1 MVERDERLVYKT
13 SDLMRGHFQ
22 VEEIV
27 KVNIGIVFIKWSLK
41 QEQLQSCCF
50 DYKYFDDGE
59 PLSSKLR
66 SIANHVEECYP
77 VLKGVLLSLL
87 PNRFEQDQSNMSAIV
102 SAFTLPDW
110 EEYRTD
116 ELQTMFNAL
125 ITEADGQDD
134 IYSTPE
140 SIRTLMNKL
149 IKPVKNMSVVDLF
162 SGAGSCLASVY
173 CEYKDLNPIL
183 YGEEINFDMYGIS
196 NMLLIINGVSNAQI
210 AQRNVYTNSEND
222 CEKFD
227 NVLMDSP
234 FALSVSIEDSPV
246 YKYGLPSKSSADW
259 ANYQIAL
266 RKLKVSGRAIATIS
280 MGGLNRASDI
290 KIREGIIKDDLI
302 EAVIMLPSS
311 MYANTAIP
319 TALLVFNKEKAAI
332 TENRVIMI
340 DASEQYIRK
349 NRRQNGLTNETISKI
364 LDAFNNATEEE
375 RFSTIVDTTTLEIN
389 EFNLNASFYL
399 NAQLIGQ
406 QLRDSI
412 TLRDV
417 AEILPGVQ
425 ITASDLDV
433 LKKNATHYFLNVRN
447 IQDDSIL
454 YEEEDRIRD
463 KKVNWYGKYDI
474 QAGDIIMTTKGTT
487 AKAVIVP
494 DDFNPSF
501 ISNNLTII
509 RVNKA
514 MYSPYVLLKY
524 LRSELGRLVLNSV
537 TTGTGVRII
546 NASKLGN
553 IEIPKY
559 DVEKCLLIGERIKA
573 SSLEYLKRIEAAKK
587 KLELENKE
595 IDKELEI

>member
-1 MVERDERLVYKT
+1 MVERDERLIDKA
-13 SDLMRGHFQ
+13 SELMRGHFQ
-22 VEEIV
+22 VDEIV

-41 QEQLQSCCF
+41 KEQLQSCCF
-50 DYKYFDDGE
+50 DQKYFNDGE
-59 PLSSKLR
+59 PLGSKLK
-66 SIANHVEECYP
+66 SIASCVEECYP

-110 EEYRTD
+110 EEYSTD

-140 SIRTLMNKL
+140 SIRTLMHKL
-149 IKPVKNMSVVDLF
+149 IIPVNKMSVADLF
-162 SGAGSCLASVY
+162 SGAGSCLDSVY
-173 CEYKDLNPIL
+173 SEYKNLNPML

-210 AQRNVYTNSEND
+210 VQRNVYASSEAD
-222 CEKFD
+222 FEKFD

-234 FALSVSIEDSPV
+234 FALSVTIEDSQV

-266 RKLKVSGRAIATIS
+266 WKLKPTGRSIATS
-280 MGGLNRASDI
+280 SLGGLNRASDV

-319 TALLVFNKEKAAI
+319 TALLVFNKNK
-332 TENRVIMI
+332 TETMKNKVIMI

-349 NRRQNGLTNETISKI
+349 NRRQNSLTDETINKI
-364 LDAFNNATEEE
+364 FDVFKNGTEEE
-375 RFSTIVDTTTLEIN
+375 RFSTIVDTGTLEKN

-425 ITASDLDV
+425 VTASDLDV

-509 RVNKA
+509 RINKEK
-514 MYSPYVLLKY
+514 YSPYVLLRY
-524 LRSELGRLVLNSV
+524 LKSELGKLVLDSV

-559 DVEKCLLIGERIKA
+559 DVEKCLQIGERIKA

>member
-1 MVERDERLVYKT
+1 MVERDERLVDKA

-22 VEEIV
+22 VDEIV

-41 QEQLQSCCF
+41 KEQLQSCCF
-50 DYKYFDDGE
+50 DQKYFNDGE
-59 PLSSKLR
+59 PLGSKLK
-66 SIANHVEECYP
+66 SIASCVEECYP

-116 ELQTMFNAL
+116 ELQAMFNAL

-173 CEYKDLNPIL
+173 SEYKDLNPIL

-266 RKLKVSGRAIATIS
+266 RKLKDTGRAIATIS
-280 MGGLNRASDI
+280 MGGLNRASDV

-302 EAVIMLPSS
+302 EAVIMLPTS

-319 TALLVFNKEKAAI
+319 TALLVFNKEKAEK

-349 NRRQNGLTNETISKI
+349 NRRQNGLTNETINKI
-364 LDAFNNATEEE
+364 VDAFNNATEEE
-375 RFSTIVDTTTLEIN
+375 RFSTVVDTGTLEKN

-399 NAQLIGQ
+399 NAQLIVQ

-412 TLRDV
+412 TLRDI

-425 ITASDLDV
+425 VTASDLDV

-501 ISNNLTII
+501 ISNNLTVI
-509 RVNKA
+509 RVNRE

-524 LRSELGRLVLNSV
+524 LKSELGKLVLDSV

-553 IEIPKY
+553 IEIPNY
-559 DVEKCLLIGERIKA
+559 GVEKCLLIGERIKA
-573 SSLEYLKRIEAAKK
+573 TSLEYLKRIEAAKK

-595 IDKELEI
+595 IDKELEF

>member
-1 MVERDERLVYKT
+1 MVERDERLIYKA
-13 SDLMRGHFQ
+13 SDFMKGHFQ
-22 VEEIV
+22 VDEIV
-27 KVNIGIVFIKWSLK
+27 KVNIGMAFIKWALK
-41 QEQLQSCCF
+41 QEYLQTCCF
-50 DYKYFDDGE
+50 DHKYFNDGGA
-59 PLSSKLR
+59 LGNKLK
-66 SIANHVEECYP
+66 SIADSVEEHYP

-87 PNRFEQDQSNMSAIV
+87 PNRFEQEIGHLNAIV
-102 SAFTLPDW
+102 NAFTLSDW
-110 EEYRTD
+110 DEYSTD
-116 ELQTMFNAL
+116 ELKRLFSTL
-125 ITEADGQDD
+125 VTEADGQEE

-149 IKPVKNMSVVDLF
+149 IKPVENMSVADLF
-162 SGAGSCLASVY
+162 SGAGSCLTSVY
-173 CEYKDLNPIL
+173 SEYKDLDPML

-196 NMLLIINGVSNAQI
+196 NMLLIINGVSNANVV
-210 AQRNVYTNSEND
+210 QRNVYTNSEAD
-222 CEKFD
+222 FEKFD

-234 FALSVSIEDSPV
+234 FALSVTIEDSPV

-266 RKLKVSGRAIATIS
+266 RKLKLTGRVIATIS
-280 MGGLNRASDI
+280 IGGLNRSSDV

-319 TALLVFNKEKAAI
+319 TALLVFNKQK
-332 TENRVIMI
+332 TEMMKNRAIMI
-340 DASEQYIRK
+340 DASENYIRK
-349 NRRQNGLTNETISKI
+349 NRRQNSLTNETVNKI
-364 LDAFNNATEEE
+364 VDAFNNGIEEE
-375 RFSTIVDTTTLEIN
+375 RFSTIVDIETLGKN
-389 EFNLNASFYL
+389 EYNLNSSYYL

-412 TLRDV
+412 MLRDI

-425 ITASDLDV
+425 VTANDLEV
-433 LKKNATHYFLNVRN
+433 IKKNATHYFLNVRN
-447 IQDDSIL
+447 IQDDSII

-509 RVNKA
+509 RVNNE

-524 LRSELGRLVLNSV
+524 LRSELGRLVLDSV
-537 TTGTGVRII
+537 TTGAGVRII

-559 DVEKCLLIGERIKA
+559 EIEKCLRLGERIKT
-573 SSLEYLKRIEAAKK
+573 SFLEYQKRIEAAKK
-587 KLELENKE
+587 KLEQENKE

>member
-50 DYKYFDDGE
+50 DHNYFDDGE
-59 PLSSKLR
+59 PIGSKLKF
-66 SIANHVEECYP
+66 IASCVEECYP

-110 EEYRTD
+110 EEYSTD
-116 ELQTMFNAL
+116 ELQSFFNAL

-140 SIRTLMNKL
+140 SIRTLMHKL
-149 IKPVKNMSVVDLF
+149 IKPVNKMSVADLF
-162 SGAGSCLASVY
+162 SGAGSCLDSVY
-173 CEYKDLNPIL
+173 SEYKNLNPML

-210 AQRNVYTNSEND
+210 VQRNVYASSEAD
-222 CEKFD
+222 FEKFD

-234 FALSVSIEDSPV
+234 FALSVAIEDSPV

-266 RKLKVSGRAIATIS
+266 WKLKPTGRSIATS
-280 MGGLNRASDI
+280 SLGGLNRASDV
-290 KIREGIIKDDLI
+290 KIREGITKDDLI

-319 TALLVFNKEKAAI
+319 TSLLVFNKQK
-332 TENRVIMI
+332 TETMKNKVIMI

-349 NRRQNGLTNETISKI
+349 NRRQNSLTNETINKI
-364 LDAFNNATEEE
+364 IDTFKNGTEEE
-375 RFSTIVDTTTLEIN
+375 RFSTIVDTGALGKN
-389 EFNLNASFYL
+389 EYNLNASYYL

-412 TLRDV
+412 TLRDI

-425 ITASDLDV
+425 VTASDLEV

-447 IQDDSIL
+447 IQEDSIL
-454 YEEEDRIRD
+454 YEEEERIRD

-487 AKAVIVP
+487 AKAVIVS

-524 LRSELGRLVLNSV
+524 LRSELGRLVLDSV

-553 IEIPKY
+553 IEIPNY
-559 DVEKCLLIGERIKA
+559 DVVKCLQIGERIKA
-573 SSLEYLKRIEAAKK
+573 SSLEYQKRIEAAKK

>member
-1 MVERDERLVYKT
+1 M
-13 SDLMRGHFQ
+13 
-22 VEEIV
+22 
-27 KVNIGIVFIKWSLK
+27 
-41 QEQLQSCCF
+41 
-50 DYKYFDDGE
+50 
-59 PLSSKLR
+59 
-66 SIANHVEECYP
+66 
-77 VLKGVLLSLL
+77 
-87 PNRFEQDQSNMSAIV
+87 
-102 SAFTLPDW
+102 
-110 EEYRTD
+110 
-116 ELQTMFNAL
+116 
-125 ITEADGQDD
+125 
-134 IYSTPE
+134 
-140 SIRTLMNKL
+140 
-149 IKPVKNMSVVDLF
+149 DLF

-173 CEYKDLNPIL
+173 SEYKDLNPIL
-183 YGEEINFDMYGIS
+183 YGEEINFEMYGIS

-210 AQRNVYTNSEND
+210 TQRNVYTNSETD
-222 CEKFD
+222 PAKFD

-266 RKLKVSGRAIATIS
+266 RKLKATGRAIATIS

-290 KIREGIIKDDLI
+290 KIREGICKDDLI

-319 TALLVFNKEKAAI
+319 TALLVFNKEKAEV
-332 TENRVIMI
+332 TKNRVSMI
-340 DASEQYIRK
+340 DASERYIRK
-349 NRRQNGLTNETISKI
+349 NRRQNGLTNETINKI
-364 LDAFNNATEEE
+364 MDAFNRATEEE
-375 RFSTIVDTTTLEIN
+375 RFSTIVDTGTLEKN
-389 EFNLNASFYL
+389 EYNLNASFYL

-412 TLRDV
+412 ALRDI

-425 ITASDLDV
+425 VTASDLDV

-447 IQDDSIL
+447 IQDDTIL

-509 RVNKA
+509 RVNKEK
-514 MYSPYVLLKY
+514 YSPYVLLKF
-524 LRSELGRLVLNSV
+524 LKSELGKLVLDSV

-553 IEIPKY
+553 IEIPNY
-559 DVEKCLLIGERIKA
+559 DEEKCLQIGERIKA

-595 IDKELEI
+595 IDKELEF

>member
-1 MVERDERLVYKT
+1 MVERDERLVDKA

-22 VEEIV
+22 VDEIV

-41 QEQLQSCCF
+41 KEQLQSCCF
-50 DYKYFDDGE
+50 DQKYFNDGE
-59 PLSSKLR
+59 PLGSKLK
-66 SIANHVEECYP
+66 SIASCVEECYP
-77 VLKGVLLSLL
+77 ALKGVLLSLL

-110 EEYRTD
+110 EEYSTD

-140 SIRTLMNKL
+140 SIRTLMHKL
-149 IKPVKNMSVVDLF
+149 IIPVNKMSVADLF
-162 SGAGSCLASVY
+162 SGAGSCLDSVY
-173 CEYKDLNPIL
+173 SEYKNLNPML

-210 AQRNVYTNSEND
+210 VQRNVYASSEVD
-222 CEKFD
+222 FEKFD

-234 FALSVSIEDSPV
+234 FALSVTIEDSPV

-266 RKLKVSGRAIATIS
+266 WKLKPTGRSIATS
-280 MGGLNRASDI
+280 SLGGLNRASDV

-319 TALLVFNKEKAAI
+319 TSLLVFNKQK
-332 TENRVIMI
+332 TETMKNKVIMI

-349 NRRQNGLTNETISKI
+349 NRRQNSLTDETINKI
-364 LDAFNNATEEE
+364 LDAFKNGTEEE
-375 RFSTIVDTTTLEIN
+375 RFSTIVDTGTLEKN

-412 TLRDV
+412 ALRDI

-425 ITASDLDV
+425 VTASDLDV
-433 LKKNATHYFLNVRN
+433 LKKNPTHYFLNVRN

-509 RVNKA
+509 RVNKEK
-514 MYSPYVLLKY
+514 YSPYVLLKY
-524 LRSELGRLVLNSV
+524 LRSELGRLVLDSV

-553 IEIPKY
+553 IEIPNY
-559 DVEKCLLIGERIKA
+559 DVSKCLRIGERIKV
-573 SSLEYLKRIEAAKK
+573 SILEYQKRIEAAKK

>member
-50 DYKYFDDGE
+50 DHKYFDDGE
-59 PLSSKLR
+59 PLGSKLK
-66 SIANHVEECYP
+66 SIASCVEECYP

-110 EEYRTD
+110 EEYSTD
-116 ELQTMFNAL
+116 ELQTFFNAL

-140 SIRTLMNKL
+140 SIRSLMNKL

-162 SGAGSCLASVY
+162 SGAGSCLATVY
-173 CEYKDLNPIL
+173 SEYKDLNPIL
-183 YGEEINFDMYGIS
+183 YGEEINFEMYGIS

-210 AQRNVYTNSEND
+210 TQRNVYTNSETD
-222 CEKFD
+222 PAKFD
-227 NVLMDSP
+227 NVLMDPP

-266 RKLKVSGRAIATIS
+266 RKLKATGRAIATIS

-290 KIREGIIKDDLI
+290 KIREGICKDDLI

-319 TALLVFNKEKAAI
+319 TALLVFNKEKA
-332 TENRVIMI
+332 EVMKNRVIMI
-340 DASEQYIRK
+340 DASEHYIRK
-349 NRRQNGLTNETISKI
+349 NRRQNGLTNETINKI
-364 LDAFNNATEEE
+364 MDAFNRATEEE
-375 RFSTIVDTTTLEIN
+375 RFSTIVDTGTLEKN

-412 TLRDV
+412 ALRDI

-425 ITASDLDV
+425 VTASDIDV
-433 LKKNATHYFLNVRN
+433 LKKNPTHYFLNVRN

-487 AKAVIVP
+487 AKAVIIP

-509 RVNKA
+509 RVNKEK
-514 MYSPYVLLKY
+514 YSPYVLLKY
-524 LRSELGRLVLNSV
+524 LKSELGKLVLDSV

-553 IEIPKY
+553 IEIPNY
-559 DVEKCLLIGERIKA
+559 DVNKCLQIGERIKA
-573 SSLEYLKRIEAAKK
+573 SSLEYQKRIEAAKR
-587 KLELENKE
+587 KLETEENE
-595 IDKELEI
+595 IRKELGL

>member
-1 MVERDERLVYKT
+1 MVERDERLVNKT

-27 KVNIGIVFIKWSLK
+27 KVNIGMVFIKWSLK

-50 DYKYFDDGE
+50 DHKYFDDGE
-59 PLSSKLR
+59 PIGSKLR
-66 SIANHVEECYP
+66 SIANRVEECYP

-87 PNRFEQDQSNMSAIV
+87 PNRFEQDQSNMNAIV

-110 EEYRTD
+110 EKYSTD
-116 ELQTMFNAL
+116 ELQKLFNAL
-125 ITEADGQDD
+125 VTEADGQDD

-140 SIRTLMNKL
+140 SIRALMSKL

-173 CEYKDLNPIL
+173 SEYKDLKPIL

-210 AQRNVYTNSEND
+210 IQRNVYTNSETD
-222 CEKFD
+222 LAKFD

-266 RKLKVSGRAIATIS
+266 RKLKATGRAIATIS

-319 TALLVFNKEKAAI
+319 TALLVFNKEKAGM
-332 TENRVIMI
+332 TKNRVIMI

-349 NRRQNGLTNETISKI
+349 NRRQNDLSNDTINKI
-364 LDAFNNATEEE
+364 MDAFNNSTEEE
-375 RFSTIVDTTTLEIN
+375 RFSTIVDTGTLEKN

-425 ITASDLDV
+425 VTTSDLDV

-454 YEEEDRIRD
+454 YEEEERIRD

-509 RVNKA
+509 RVDKEK
-514 MYSPYVLLKY
+514 YSPYVLLKY
-524 LRSELGRLVLNSV
+524 LKSELGKLVLDSV

-559 DVEKCLLIGERIKA
+559 DVEKCLQIGERIKA